1 MPESGFADESAKS
14 DRKFF
19 GKHRWRGKLFP
30 NEEKTTRDNEAQGQQ
45 VNDIAEF
52 LQNPADRKGSIQWT
66 APPTFHKA
74 ISPPSRL
81 LPAFVNANPTP
92 QPITY
97 LTRKSSER
105 KGLHVSFDT
114 AEPEVIGEGG
124 DEAILP
130 SIDVRKS
137 RPPASQWQE
146 PTGSNVICH
155 QRRAS
160 PPIEDAP
167 NLRWSLRQGLR
178 NETIEDDDE
187 DDDDESLSSPPLR
200 QQSTGVHGLEPND
213 GRRLSNQNLK
223 REDNLATESLNEGNT
238 LRSPG
243 SNGTSASFAATYA
256 SYTRDRPLSPGTFV
270 ERSAPQP
277 EQGRSTHKDDIED
290 LKGFASLQPFSPGLD
305 APIGNSLTP
314 IPSPQP
320 ITTQAALSS
329 SYNFPSSVAGQRSP
343 SQVDVVTRRYQES
356 TAYEID
362 KDAGTSIP
370 TPIPPLKSSPI
381 SLGNV
386 ARGLGEDAFQ
396 AFLARIRRFYGI
408 FRLAAVVNRSFESIT
423 LVQWIRAST
432 WWFLKGRGE
441 LESAVRGRRPS
452 SDRVPVLNEGNLS
465 AGLKQAYLDLAKACW
480 ILTEIVPTH
489 EEIKK
494 YGNASMSS
502 LSPIMRNF
510 GDKKLAE
517 MLDMYHV
524 TMTNMRAL
532 TMSMKRNT
540 KLPPDDFELQSL
552 DSRIWVELP
561 RFASGVAGILA
572 GGSSMALLEDGS
584 AGSTAF
590 PFPIGD
596 TPRQFNY
603 GSMFVSIIL
612 RSSVESHE
620 GVHLSCIL
628 SILRQKTGREL
639 EVVLASQDGQLNLR
653 IQSDRRA
660 GPTWRDAHWKTND
673 SSINIGLNDGLDLK
687 IRLSEPNFR
696 SLWGIY
702 DYTRKVR
709 KEMESGEGEELV
721 FESVVQCVHC
731 VDSPDAKV
739 FPPDPIRSC
748 DVLLFEKTLTF
759 TEGTG
764 RRRFYNGHRL
774 VAVTPPNSK
783 TLSSIDQNLGKQ
795 TPILFTYVR
804 GEDDG
809 AALLMKNETAGS
821 TLVITFNDTLSRNH
835 FQTLLD
841 GTFLQTD
848 ESCTEPVALR
858 AIAVA
863 TMEDGSSVTQNTSL
877 GDWRWQ
883 QLRVINR
890 SAEFSENI
898 IPKTTLSENLRIWV
912 QCDSGTF
919 VDRVN
924 LGTVFLVGLNPEY
937 LRITGQGELQIRL
950 SIDNLTEITLLRPPQ
965 QDMTV
970 SFAGNLVST
979 SKARMLNEAIY
990 SISKSPSTRTYI
1002 FSNLRGQVIRYF
1014 QTSSILS
1021 LTAPQICML
1030 FKPQ

>member
-19 GKHRWRGKLFP
+19 GKHRWRGKLFS
-30 NEEKTTRDNEAQGQQ
+30 NEEKATRDNEAQGQQ

-52 LQNPADRKGSIQWT
+52 LQAPAERKGSIQRT

-74 ISPPSRL
+74 IPPSSRIPSASVNTN
-81 LPAFVNANPTP
+81 PAP
-92 QPITY
+92 QPTTY
-97 LTRKSSER
+97 LKRKPSRR
-105 KGLHVSFDT
+105 KGLHVNFDT

-124 DEAILP
+124 DEALLP
-130 SIDVRKS
+130 SIDVRES

-146 PTGSNVICH
+146 PNGSNVICH
-155 QRRAS
+155 HRRAS
-160 PPIEDAP
+160 PPIENAP
-167 NLRWSLRQGLR
+167 NLWWSLRQGLR
-178 NETIEDDDE
+178 NESIGDDDGG
-187 DDDDESLSSPPLR
+187 DESLSSPPLR
-200 QQSTGVHGLEPND
+200 QQSTGAHGLEPND
-213 GRRLSNQNLK
+213 GRRLSNQNIMG
-223 REDNLATESLNEGNT
+223 EDKLATESLNEGDT

-243 SNGTSASFAATYA
+243 SNSTSASFATTYA
-256 SYTRDRPLSPGTFV
+256 SSTKDRPLSPGTFV
-270 ERSAPQP
+270 EHSRQPQ
-277 EQGRSTHKDDIED
+277 QVRSTHKDDIVD
-290 LKGFASLQPFSPGLD
+290 LKGFASLKPFSPELD

-320 ITTQAALSS
+320 VTTQAALSS
-329 SYNFPSSVAGQRSP
+329 SYNFPSPVAGQRSP
-343 SQVDVVTRRYQES
+343 SQVDVVTRRFQEN
-356 TAYEID
+356 TANEID
-362 KDAGTSIP
+362 KDASTSTP
-370 TPIPPLKSSPI
+370 SPIPPLKSPPI
-381 SLGNV
+381 TLRNI
-386 ARGLGEDAFQ
+386 AKGLGEDAFQ
-396 AFLARIRRFYGI
+396 AFLARIRRFYCI

-423 LVQWIRAST
+423 LVQWMRAST

-452 SDRVPVLNEGNLS
+452 NDRVPGVSEGNLS
-465 AGLKQAYLDLAKACW
+465 AGLKQAYLDLAKVCW

-502 LSPIMRNF
+502 LGPMVKNF
-510 GDKKLAE
+510 GDRKLAE
-517 MLDMYHV
+517 MLDLYHA
-524 TMTNMRAL
+524 TLTNMRAL
-532 TMSMKRNT
+532 AMSMKRNN
-540 KLPPDDFELQSL
+540 KLPPDDFEPQGL

-572 GGSSMALLEDGS
+572 GGSSMTLLEDGS
-584 AGSTAF
+584 VGSTAL
-590 PFPIGD
+590 PFSIGD
-596 TPRQFNY
+596 TPCQFNY
-603 GSMFVSIIL
+603 GSMFVNIIL
-612 RSSVESHE
+612 RSSVESDE

-639 EVVLASQDGQLNLR
+639 EVVLASQDGQLSLR

-673 SSINIGLNDGLDLK
+673 FSIILGLSDGLDLE

-709 KEMESGEGEELV
+709 KEMESGHGEELV
-721 FESVVQCVHC
+721 FESVVQCVHY

-739 FPPDPIRSC
+739 FPPDPICSC

-774 VAVTPPNSK
+774 VVVTPPSSK

-795 TPILFTYVR
+795 TPILLTYVR

-809 AALLMKNETAGS
+809 AALLLKDETAGS
-821 TLVITFNDTLSRNH
+821 TLVITFSDTLSRKR

-841 GTFLQTD
+841 GTLLQTD
-848 ESCTEPVALR
+848 ESCTEPVTLKAM
-858 AIAVA
+858 AVA
-863 TMEDGSSVTQNTSL
+863 TMEDESSVTQNTSL
-877 GDWRWQ
+877 SDWRWQ

-890 SAEFSENI
+890 NAELSENRL
-898 IPKTTLSENLRIWV
+898 PKTILSENLRIWV

-924 LGTVFLVGLNPEY
+924 LGTV
-937 LRITGQGELQIRL
+937 
-950 SIDNLTEITLLRPPQ
+950 S
-965 QDMTV
+965 
-970 SFAGNLVST
+970 
-979 SKARMLNEAIY
+979 
-990 SISKSPSTRTYI
+990 
-1002 FSNLRGQVIRYF
+1002 
-1014 QTSSILS
+1014 
-1021 LTAPQICML
+1021 
-1030 FKPQ
+1030 

>member
-1 MPESGFADESAKS
+1 MPESGSADDSAKS

-19 GKHRWRGKLFP
+19 GKHRWRGKLFS
-30 NEEKTTRDNEAQGQQ
+30 NEEKATRDNESQGQQ
-45 VNDIAEF
+45 INDILDF
-52 LQNPADRKGSIQWT
+52 LQTPADRKGLIQGT
-66 APPTFHKA
+66 GPPTFGKA
-74 ISPPSRL
+74 TSPPSRL
-81 LPAFVNANPTP
+81 LSSSVNANPVP
-92 QPITY
+92 QPISS
-97 LTRKSSER
+97 LTRKPPRR
-105 KGLHVSFDT
+105 KGFRVTFDT

-124 DEAILP
+124 DEASLP

-137 RPPASQWQE
+137 RPPASQRQE
-146 PTGSNVICH
+146 PNESNVVYYH
-155 QRRAS
+155 RRAS
-160 PPIEDAP
+160 PPIENAP

-178 NETIEDDDE
+178 NKSNDDD
-187 DDDDESLSSPPLR
+187 DDDDEPLSSPPLR
-200 QQSTGVHGLEPND
+200 GKSTGIHGLEPND
-213 GRRLSNQNLK
+213 E
-223 REDNLATESLNEGNT
+223 REDNLDSGPLNEEVT
-238 LRSPG
+238 SESPG
-243 SNGTSASFAATYA
+243 SNSTSASFAATYA
-256 SYTRDRPLSPGTFV
+256 SYTTDRPLSPGTFV
-270 ERSAPQP
+270 EDFAPQL
-277 EQGRSTHKDDIED
+277 EQGQSTLKDDVGD
-290 LKGFASLQPFSPGLD
+290 LKGLASLEPLSPELN
-305 APIGNSLTP
+305 ASTGNSLTP
-314 IPSPQP
+314 TPSLQP
-320 ITTQAALSS
+320 IPTQAVVSS
-329 SYNFPSSVAGQRSP
+329 SYNFPRSVAGQRSP
-343 SQVDVVTRRYQES
+343 SQVDVVTRRYRES
-356 TAYEID
+356 TTEEID

-370 TPIPPLKSSPI
+370 APVPPLKSPPK
-381 SLGNV
+381 SLKNV
-386 ARGLGEDAFQ
+386 AKGLGEDAFQ
-396 AFLARIRRFYGI
+396 AFLARMKRFYGI
-408 FRLAAVVNRSFESIT
+408 FRLAAVVNKSFESVT
-423 LVQWIRAST
+423 LVQWMRASM

-452 SDRVPVLNEGNLS
+452 SDRVPGAGEGSLS

-494 YGNASMSS
+494 YRSASMSS
-502 LSPIMRNF
+502 LDPIVRNF
-510 GDKKLAE
+510 GDTKLAE
-517 MLDMYHV
+517 MLDLCHA

-532 TMSMKRNT
+532 TMSMKRNN
-540 KLPPDDFELQSL
+540 KLPPEDFEAQGL

-584 AGSTAF
+584 VGSTAF

-603 GSMFVSIIL
+603 GSMFVNIVL

-628 SILRQKTGREL
+628 SILRWKTGREL
-639 EVVLASQDGQLNLR
+639 EVVLASQDGQVSLR

-673 SSINIGLNDGLDLK
+673 FSIVLGLNDGLDLE
-687 IRLSEPNFR
+687 IQLSEPNFR
-696 SLWGIY
+696 TLWGIY

-709 KEMESGEGEELV
+709 KEMKSGDGEELV

-731 VDSPDAKV
+731 VASPDAKV

-759 TEGTG
+759 SEGTG

-774 VAVTPPNSK
+774 VVVTPPSSK

-809 AALLMKNETAGS
+809 AALLLKNETAGC
-821 TLVITFNDTLSRNH
+821 TLVITFSDTLSRNR

-858 AIAVA
+858 AMAVA
-863 TMEDGSSVTQNTSL
+863 TMEDRSSVTQNTSL

-890 SAEFSENI
+890 SAEFSENRL
-898 IPKTTLSENLRIWV
+898 PKTILSENLRIWV

-924 LGTVFLVGLNPEY
+924 LGTVF
-937 LRITGQGELQIRL
+937 
-950 SIDNLTEITLLRPPQ
+950 
-965 QDMTV
+965 
-970 SFAGNLVST
+970 
-979 SKARMLNEAIY
+979 
-990 SISKSPSTRTYI
+990 
-1002 FSNLRGQVIRYF
+1002 
-1014 QTSSILS
+1014 
-1021 LTAPQICML
+1021 
-1030 FKPQ
+1030 